1 MTEKEAEGQMRGVG
15 KDGSMTRWR
24 VGMFQAKERT
34 SRSCRGKKVQVQ
46 LGHCCLLAE
55 TECGTR
61 EIVDSSSMLIEI
73 FSSAL
78 SNTVATSH
86 TCGY

>member
-1 MTEKEAEGQMRGVG
+1 MTEKEAEGQMCGVG
-15 KDGSMTRWR
+15 KDGLMTRWR
-24 VGMFQAKERT
+24 VGMFQAKERP
-34 SRSCRGKKVQVQ
+34 SHSCRGKKVQVQ

-61 EIVDSSSMLIEI
+61 ETDSSSMLIEI

-78 SNTVATSH
+78 SSTVATSH
-86 TCGY
+86 TCAY